1 MAADAIDGIRKQKLW
16 FPCKFFTINA
26 ASITLIAI
34 AMKLP
39 VDLTTDMSDVG
50 YIGFMAKEGS
60 LIFLLTMLANFVPSL
75 GLMGDKEL
83 LANVVALGILVITVN
98 VNAWIKSLTGVF
110 SLNMFGLITLIY
122 PLTWIFSVAL
132 EVPTSRRIQI
142 HRQKEFLKLDSTSHQ
157 EINFSSK
164 ELVHYVKKYWMM
176 AQTAS
181 FIVLFSFLERLKD
194 ASNASNNNSR
204 SEMEMYASYIQQFED
219 QANLSKHLLRN
230 MLDSMN
236 RLLQESKT
244 KEPRNLINLSEKS
257 TGFKGVVEFKN
268 DQVPPLYSDEL
279 PNSWSLVV
287 VTLTAIAVAFPNI
300 ANDHVKGR
308 ENQLDGCGQVEVYNR
323 WLHIELQ
330 KKTCKAK
337 TSKEILQCLGDE
349 AVKVVI
355 KFKSRKGDGLDH
367 SLHEFIAATSMYKI
381 SRTILLK
388 CSEQQNWENDEELFN
403 LISIIIS
410 DILCA
415 CFTNLPRVIKMKCHH
430 DAIEERANSI
440 WSAAQLLG
448 RLKKILKA
456 RQLPCIDMYS
466 MAYID
471 NWCTLPKNETALACA
486 SSQRTQLASSSSSVL
501 LIATMV

>member
-1 MAADAIDGIRKQKLW
+1 MAVDAIEGIRKQKLR

-60 LIFLLTMLANFVPSL
+60 LIFLLTMLANFLPSL
-75 GLMGDKEL
+75 GLMSDKEL

-110 SLNMFGLITLIY
+110 TLNMLGLISLIY

-132 EVPTSRRIQI
+132 EVPTSRRIQE
-142 HRQKEFLKLDSTSHQ
+142 HRQKEFLKLDSTSRQ

-164 ELVHYVKKYWMM
+164 ELVHYVKKYWML
-176 AQTAS
+176 AQTG
-181 FIVLFSFLERLKD
+181 FKD
-194 ASNASNNNSR
+194 ASNASNNSWR
-204 SEMEMYASYIQQFED
+204 SEMEMYASYIQQFDD
-219 QANLSKHLLRN
+219 QANLSKKLLRN

-236 RLLQESKT
+236 RLLQESNT
-244 KEPRNLINLSEKS
+244 KEPRNLINLLEKS

-268 DQVPPLYSDEL
+268 DQVPPLYPDEP

-287 VTLTAIAVAFPNI
+287 VTLTAIAVALPNV
-300 ANDHVKGR
+300 ANDHARKSAR
-308 ENQLDGCGQVEVYNR
+308 WLWTEVEVYNR

-330 KKTCKAK
+330 KKTCKAE
-337 TSKEILQCLGDE
+337 TSKEILQRLGDE

-355 KFKSRKGDGLDH
+355 QFKSRKGDGLDH
-367 SLHEFIAATSMYKI
+367 SLHKFIAASSMYKL
-381 SRTILLK
+381 SRTILFE
-388 CSEQQNWENDEELFN
+388 CGEQQNWENDEELFKH
-403 LISIIIS
+403 ISIIIS

-415 CFTNLPRVIKMKCHH
+415 CFTNLPCVIKMKCHH
-430 DAIEERANSI
+430 DAIEERADSI

-448 RLKKILKA
+448 RSKKILKILKA
-456 RQLPCIDMYS
+456 HQLPHIDLDS

-471 NWCTLPKNETALACA
+471 NWCTLQKSEMTLACA
-486 SSQRTQLASSSSSVL
+486 SSKRTQLAFFKL
-501 LIATMV
+501 